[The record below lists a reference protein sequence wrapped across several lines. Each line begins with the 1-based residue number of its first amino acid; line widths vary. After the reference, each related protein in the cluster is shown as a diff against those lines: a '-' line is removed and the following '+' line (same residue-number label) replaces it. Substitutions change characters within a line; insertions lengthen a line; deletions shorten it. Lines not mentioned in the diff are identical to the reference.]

1 MSLVSQ
7 WMVKEVRT
15 VAPSQTVIEACLLM
29 KQHKIGCVVVTE
41 DKKVVG
47 MFTERDMVNRV
58 GSAGRDVN
66 KTLIKEVM
74 TSDVIT
80 ASTTTSIDHLYS
92 IMRAREIRHLPIL
105 ENGALLGII
114 SIRDLVRFHMQ
125 TVDKT
130 ILDLSNELSF
140 IRGVLDESGEERVKS
155 LYFETK
161 KLEALVVK
169 DSLTGLY
176 NYRFFQETIVD
187 EIARA
192 KKFDYPLSLL
202 FIDIDDFK
210 FYNDQNGHEA
220 GNTLLK
226 QLADLLRRT
235 SRTTRLANPS
245 QMAAGNDTVAR
256 YGGEEFVVILP
267 ETDKK
272 GAFIKANRI
281 MEDVRKFP
289 FANKEKQPS
298 GNVTVSIGI
307 AEFPTDGGTWD
318 EIVRKAD
325 ESLYKAKY
333 AGKDRCL

>member
-1 MSLVSQ
+1 MSLISQ
-7 WMVKEVRT
+7 WMIKEVRT
-15 VAPSQTVIEACLLM
+15 VSPDQTVLDACLVM
-29 KQHKIGCVVVTE
+29 KQYKIGCVVVTE
-41 DKKVVG
+41 DKKPVG
-47 MFTERDMVNRV
+47 MFTERDMVTRV
-58 GSAGRDVN
+58 GAGGMDVK
-66 KTLIKEVM
+66 KTLVKDVM
-74 TSDVIT
+74 SSQLIT
-80 ASTTTSIDHLYS
+80 ATTATQADQLYS
-92 IMRAREIRHLPIL
+92 MMRAREIRHLPIV
-105 ENGALLGII
+105 EKDVLLGII

-192 KKFDYPLSLL
+192 KKFGYPLSLL

-210 FYNDQNGHEA
+210 FYNDKNGHEA

-235 SRTTRLANPS
+235 SRTTRLSNPS

-256 YGGEEFVVILP
+256 YGGEEFVIILP

-281 MEDVRKFP
+281 MNDVRNYS

-298 GNVTVSIGI
+298 GNLTVSIGI
-307 AEFPTDGGTWD
+307 AEFPSEGANWD

-333 AGKDRCL
+333 AGKDQCL